1 MKLKL
6 AIEAERISPL
16 KMLDMD
22 LGTARAYRPGDVE
35 GMEAIKCDDEYF
47 RIPEGEKDLAKIAV
61 EENQITEAE
70 ALGLQGMME
79 KYIAPYFEVEAR

>member
-6 AIEAERISPL
+6 RIEADRISPL
-16 KMLDMD
+16 KLLDMD
-22 LGTARAYRPGDVE
+22 VDTSRVYRPGDVE

-47 RIPEGEKDLAKIAV
+47 LIPEGENDLAKIAV
-61 EENQITEAE
+61 DENQITEAK

-79 KYIAPYFEVEAR
+79 KYIAPYFKVEAG